1 MKNTLRKRVALLSI
15 LLLAGVLV
23 GVVVTASGP
32 EKVVPGTG
40 KEYIEV
46 VKARPTAWTPEER
59 EYHRAQHAA
68 RTNALLGI
76 ALNDE
81 RVQKT
86 IAGRE
91 YTVVGVALKHPVR
104 GVTGNNA
111 TGGAADTAYLALR
124 VGGDYYK
131 VTIDVRGERV
141 TSIDARSPYTR
152 P

>member
-1 MKNTLRKRVALLSI
+1 MKDTLRKRVALLGI

-23 GVVVTASGP
+23 GVIVTASGP

-40 KEYIEV
+40 KENIGV
-46 VKARPTAWTPEER
+46 VKARPTALTPEER
-59 EYHRAQHAA
+59 EQRRAQYEA

-81 RVQKT
+81 RVQRT

-91 YTVVGVALKHPVR
+91 YTVVGVALKNPVR
-104 GVTGNNA
+104 NA
-111 TGGAADTAYLALR
+111 TGNAADTAFLALR

-131 VTIDVRGERV
+131 VTIDMRSERV
-141 TSIDARSPYTR
+141 ISIDARSSYTR

>member
-1 MKNTLRKRVALLSI
+1 MKSALRKRVALLGI

-23 GVVVTASGP
+23 GVVVTTSGL
-32 EKVVPGTG
+32 EKVIPGTG
-40 KEYIEV
+40 KENIGV
-46 VKARPTAWTPEER
+46 VKGHPTALTPEER
-59 EYHRAQHAA
+59 QQRRAQYEA
-68 RTNALLGI
+68 RTNTLLGI

-91 YTVVGVALKHPVR
+91 YTVVGVALKNPV
-104 GVTGNNA
+104 GDTTGK
-111 TGGAADTAYLALR
+111 AADTAFLALR

-131 VTIDVRGERV
+131 VTIDMRSERV
-141 TSIDARSPYTR
+141 ISIDARSSYTR

>member
-1 MKNTLRKRVALLSI
+1 MKNTLRKRVALLGI
-15 LLLAGVLV
+15 LLLAGVLI
-23 GVVVTASGP
+23 GVIVTSSGP

-40 KEYIEV
+40 KENIGV
-46 VKARPTAWTPEER
+46 VKARPTALTPEER
-59 EYHRAQHAA
+59 EQRRAQYEA
-68 RTNALLGI
+68 RTNMLLGI

-91 YTVVGVALKHPVR
+91 YTVVGVALKNPVR
-104 GVTGNNA
+104 NATGNNA
-111 TGGAADTAYLALR
+111 TGNAADTAFLALR

-131 VTIDVRGERV
+131 VTIDVRSERV
-141 TSIDARSPYTR
+141 ISIDARSSYTR